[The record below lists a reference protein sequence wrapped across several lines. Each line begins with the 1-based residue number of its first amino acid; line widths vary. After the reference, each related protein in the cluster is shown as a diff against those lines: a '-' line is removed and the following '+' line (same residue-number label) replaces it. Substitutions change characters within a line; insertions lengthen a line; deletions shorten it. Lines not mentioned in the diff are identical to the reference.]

1 MLWPDR
7 GAVERWTHPT
17 LPQPKPYR
25 ARALPDHRPG
35 HNRGRRR
42 LAPLRYGESLGGRTE
57 AMVIGFGVLALVVI
71 ALTGGR
77 LGYQRYRQDV
87 LVPATAHGKGEEE
100 IIEGK

>member
-1 MLWPDR
+1 VP
-7 GAVERWTHPT
+7 
-17 LPQPKPYR
+17 
-25 ARALPDHRPG
+25 
-35 HNRGRRR
+35 
-42 LAPLRYGESLGGRTE
+42 
-57 AMVIGFGVLALVVI
+57 MVSGFGVLALAVI